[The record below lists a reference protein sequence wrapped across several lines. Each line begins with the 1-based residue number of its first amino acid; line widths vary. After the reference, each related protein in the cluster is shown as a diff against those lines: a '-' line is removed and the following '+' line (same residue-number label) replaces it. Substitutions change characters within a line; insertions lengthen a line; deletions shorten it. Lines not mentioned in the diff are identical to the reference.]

1 MKTRTEIYDISHKDL
16 VNLFSTALYGSNY
29 LGCNY
34 RVDLKDDDKDE
45 DLGFKDDDCF
55 EDKIAKCLLH
65 GKRVAMVDHYCEGSD
80 EFYGELEHH
89 YDEESG
95 HMLYYLDL
103 RTIKKGLEKM
113 LNAGGWKAKY
123 VMMMIN
129 DDDYCEFDQIA
140 ADSIMQN
147 IIFGEEIYG

>member
-1 MKTRTEIYDISHKDL
+1 MKTKTEVYDISHEDL
-16 VNLFSTALYGSNY
+16 VNLFSTALYGSSY

-34 RVDLKDDDKDE
+34 RVDDNDATVVFNE
-45 DLGFKDDDCF
+45 RDCF
-55 EDKIAKCLLH
+55 EDKIAKCLLA
-65 GKRVAMVDHYCEGSD
+65 GKRVAMVDHYCECSD
-80 EFYGELEHH
+80 EFYGGLEHH

-95 HMLYYLDL
+95 CMLYMLDL
-103 RTIKKGLEKM
+103 DTIKKGLETM

-147 IIFGEEIYG
+147 IMFGEEIYG